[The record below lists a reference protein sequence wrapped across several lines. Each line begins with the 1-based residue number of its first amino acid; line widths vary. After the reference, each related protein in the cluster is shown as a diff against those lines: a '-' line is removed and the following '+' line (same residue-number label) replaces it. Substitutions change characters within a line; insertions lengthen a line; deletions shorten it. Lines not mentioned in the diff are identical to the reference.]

1 MKNLITRL
9 KLSNNNS
16 FYLSFFRVIICL
28 LLIKQVFQI
37 FPLLSLVYKGDQ
49 FLVGPKTIVEFVSFN
64 SQFLRDNIYM
74 YAYIYMFFII
84 LYLFGLGKN
93 VTALIVFIMN
103 DILQKLC
110 PYVLNG
116 GDNLLKFILLYM
128 VFANSFT
135 YFCLHKNKVKKDS
148 ISNVLSNL
156 SVLSICI
163 HLCLIYFISALH
175 KTNATVW
182 FHGVATYYTFQ
193 LERFSGTSFNSVLA
207 QNSYFVVISTY
218 FTLILELYYPVLVW
232 FKKPKTVVILCM
244 ISLHA
249 GIAVFMMLYDF
260 QFIFIL
266 VQGFFYKNSFWLP
279 KYNALKNKIYNS
291 TLFSFVKNKV
301 VKYENNQIP
310 NSY

>member
-1 MKNLITRL
+1 MKNLITHL
-9 KLSNNNS
+9 KLANNNS

-28 LLIKQVFQI
+28 LLIKQIFQI

-74 YAYIYMFFII
+74 YAYIYLFFII

-93 VTALIVFIMN
+93 GTALIVFIMN

-135 YFCLHKNKVKKDS
+135 HFCLHKNKVKKDS

-193 LERFSGTSFNSVLA
+193 LERFSGTSLNSVLA